1 MKINDE
7 MRNVL
12 DCAVNVQKHLV
23 RLLEEKQDP
32 QLQEK
37 LNYVNSVISEV
48 NEMQVE
54 LQSVA

>member
-7 MRNVL
+7 MQNVL
-12 DCAVNVQKHLV
+12 ECAVNVQKHLV

-32 QLQEK
+32 ALEEK
-37 LNYVNSVISEV
+37 LNYVNSVINEV